1 MIATS
6 LKGRGNGSRLE
17 RGLGI
22 KGNCPL
28 GRVCV
33 CVCVCERERERE
45 RRRPSD
51 ITVSRMGQD
60 GISSTDHFLSAGLV
74 VALVDVWRIKE
85 YLTG

>member
-17 RGLGI
+17 RGPGI

-33 CVCVCERERERE
+33 CVCERERERE
-45 RRRPSD
+45 
-51 ITVSRMGQD
+51 
-60 GISSTDHFLSAGLV
+60 
-74 VALVDVWRIKE
+74 KE
-85 YLTG
+85 TL

>member
-17 RGLGI
+17 RGPGI

-33 CVCVCERERERE
+33 CVRERERERE
-45 RRRPSD
+45 GDPL
-51 ITVSRMGQD
+51 IL
-60 GISSTDHFLSAGLV
+60 LSPGWAKMEFPQQTTSCLL
-74 VALVDVWRIKE
+74 ALLWLWWMFGELKSI
-85 YLTG
+85 